1 NGLERLKPVSS
12 SGYEVPI
19 GVGVNVLGVGVP
31 VGKGVFVGAGV
42 LVVAGGKVGMVAGVL
57 VIVGGIDIAVGVQV
71 AVAVPVATPVGVGV
85 GAPQLDNETRTSR
98 HNSRNN
104 QRRSIFLR
112 LRHFLLPCDCQTTNG
127 VSASQMPS
135 VGSK

>member
-1 NGLERLKPVSS
+1 FALAARFLAGSPCRLFIPQVFGLYSYKKDLVPNGLERLKPVSC

-42 LVVAGGKVGMVAGVL
+42 LVVAGGKVGMVVGFL

-98 HNSRNN
+98 HNS
-104 QRRSIFLR
+104 
-112 LRHFLLPCDCQTTNG
+112 
-127 VSASQMPS
+127 
-135 VGSK
+135 